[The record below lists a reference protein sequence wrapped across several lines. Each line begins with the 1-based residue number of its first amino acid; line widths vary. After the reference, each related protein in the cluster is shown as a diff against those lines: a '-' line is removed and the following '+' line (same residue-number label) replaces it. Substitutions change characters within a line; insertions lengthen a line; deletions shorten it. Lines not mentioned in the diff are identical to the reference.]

1 MESGWRVRL
10 LFAPAGAILAG
21 LFAVP
26 LGALFIV
33 SFWSVRSFA
42 LRPDFT
48 FASYIKVWTD
58 YAGVFGFTLAL
69 ALVTAV
75 ICAVL
80 GFIFAYG
87 ARFHAGRFADGLVL
101 AVIVTLFGGYL
112 VKVYAWKSILGADGI
127 LNSAL
132 MMTGIIDQ
140 PLPWLIYTPGAVV
153 LTLVHF
159 QLPFSFLPVY
169 ASLRN
174 VKIETIEAARD
185 LGATALQI
193 VRRVVL
199 PQCRAGLIAA
209 FAFAF
214 LISAGDYVTPQF
226 LGGPSTTMLGQFIA
240 IEFSTRFNWP
250 GGAAMSFALLAACL
264 AILGAVWL
272 LVSGRRRA

>member
-1 MESGWRVRL
+1 METGWRQRL

-26 LGALFIV
+26 LAALFVV

-48 FASYIKVWTD
+48 LAAYIKVWTD
-58 YAGVFGFTLAL
+58 YAGVFGFTLGL
-69 ALVTAV
+69 ALVTAA
-75 ICAVL
+75 ICAIL
-80 GFIFAYG
+80 GFVFAYG
-87 ARFHAGRFADGLVL
+87 ARFHGGRWADALVL
-101 AVIVTLFGGYL
+101 SVIVTLFGGYL

-132 MMTGIIDQ
+132 MSLGLTDQ

-159 QLPFSFLPVY
+159 QLPFSFLPIY

-174 VKIETIEAARD
+174 LQTETVEAARD
-185 LGATALQI
+185 LGASSLQI
-193 VRRVVL
+193 VRRVVI
-199 PQCRAGLIAA
+199 PQCRTGLVTA

-264 AILGAVWL
+264 GIVGAVWL
-272 LVSGRRRA
+272 LSSGRRRA

>member
-1 MESGWRVRL
+1 METGWRQRL

-26 LGALFIV
+26 LAALFVV

-48 FASYIKVWTD
+48 LAAYIKVWTD
-58 YAGVFGFTLAL
+58 YAGVFGFTLGL
-69 ALVTAV
+69 ALVTAA

-80 GFIFAYG
+80 GFVFAYG
-87 ARFHAGRFADGLVL
+87 ARFHAGRWADALVL

-127 LNSAL
+127 LNSA
-132 MMTGIIDQ
+132 MMSLGLIDQ

-159 QLPFSFLPVY
+159 QLPFSFLPIY

-174 VKIETIEAARD
+174 LQTETVEAARD
-185 LGATALQI
+185 LGASPPQI
-193 VRRVVL
+193 VRRVVI
-199 PQCRAGLIAA
+199 PQCRTGLVTA

-264 AILGAVWL
+264 GIVGAVWL
-272 LVSGRRRA
+272 LSSGRRRA

>member
-1 MESGWRVRL
+1 MKAGWHQRL
-10 LFAPAGAILAG
+10 LFVPAGAILAG

-26 LGALFIV
+26 LAALFVV

-48 FASYIKVWTD
+48 LAAYIKVWTD
-58 YAGVFGFTLAL
+58 YAGVFGFTLGL
-69 ALVTAV
+69 ALVTAA

-80 GFIFAYG
+80 GFVFAYG
-87 ARFHAGRFADGLVL
+87 ARFHAGRWADALVL

-132 MMTGIIDQ
+132 MMLGVIDQ

-159 QLPFSFLPVY
+159 QLPFSFLPIY

-174 VKIETIEAARD
+174 LQTETVEAARD
-185 LGATALQI
+185 LGASPLQI
-193 VRRVVL
+193 IRRVVI
-199 PQCRAGLIAA
+199 PQCRTGLVTA

-264 AILGAVWL
+264 GIVGAVWML
-272 LVSGRRRA
+272 SSGRRRA

>member
-1 MESGWRVRL
+1 METGWRQRL
-10 LFAPAGAILAG
+10 LFVPAGAILAG

-26 LGALFIV
+26 LAALFVV

-48 FASYIKVWTD
+48 LAAYIKVWTD
-58 YAGVFGFTLAL
+58 YAGVFGFTLGL
-69 ALVTAV
+69 ALVTAA

-87 ARFHAGRFADGLVL
+87 ARFHAGRWADALVL

-127 LNSAL
+127 LNSA
-132 MMTGIIDQ
+132 MMSLGIIDQ

-159 QLPFSFLPVY
+159 QLPFSFLPIY

-174 VKIETIEAARD
+174 LQTETVEAARD
-185 LGATALQI
+185 LGASSLQI
-193 VRRVVL
+193 IRRIVI
-199 PQCRAGLIAA
+199 PQCRTGLVTA

-264 AILGAVWL
+264 GIVGAVWL
-272 LVSGRRRA
+272 LSSGRRRA

>member
-1 MESGWRVRL
+1 MESRWRVRL

-48 FASYIKVWTD
+48 FAAYIKVWTD
-58 YAGVFGFTLAL
+58 YAGVLGFTLGL
-69 ALVTAV
+69 ALITAA
-75 ICAVL
+75 ICAIL
-80 GFIFAYG
+80 GFVFAYG
-87 ARFHAGRFADGLVL
+87 ARFHAGRYADALVL

-112 VKVYAWKSILGADGI
+112 VKVYAWKSILGANGI

-132 MMTGIIDQ
+132 ITLGVIEQ

-174 VKIETIEAARD
+174 IATETVEAARD
-185 LGATALQI
+185 LGATSRQI
-193 VRRVVL
+193 VWRVVL
-199 PQCRAGLIAA
+199 PQCRTGLLAA

-226 LGGPSTTMLGQFIA
+226 LGGPSTTMLGQFIS
-240 IEFSTRFNWP
+240 IEFSNRFNWP

-272 LVSGRRRA
+272 AASPRRRA